1 MVALIRTEKPMGAVH
16 KTFVATSVFVFL
28 LGTAVA
34 IALPHRSANIKLPAP
49 TSTPMPMAT
58 PAELIVPVEGVQTS
72 QLVDTW
78 GAARSE
84 GRKHEGIDI
93 MARMGTPVRAAAA
106 GTIAKFF
113 TSKRGGTTIYEFDQT
128 GRVIYYYAHLSA
140 YAAGLKE
147 GDQVRQGQLIAFVGQ
162 TGNATTPHLHFE
174 IQHAVVQHQWWR
186 GEAVNPYL
194 PLKTAHLP
202 SELTSA
208 K

>member
-1 MVALIRTEKPMGAVH
+1 LGLLHKSLIAASVV
-16 KTFVATSVFVFL
+16 TFLIS
-28 LGTAVA
+28 TAVA
-34 IALPHRSANIKLPAP
+34 SVLPRHVPNIRLPGV
-49 TSTPMPMAT
+49 MPR
-58 PAELIVPVEGVQTS
+58 ELIVPVDGVTVS

-78 GAARSE
+78 GAARSY

-93 MARMGTPVRAAAA
+93 MARLGTPVRATAE

-113 TSKRGGTTIYEFDQT
+113 NSKRGGTTLYEFDDA

-147 GDQVRQGQLIAFVGQ
+147 GDHVLQGQLIAYVGA

-174 IQHAVVQHQWWR
+174 ILRASAAHQWWR
-186 GEAVNPYL
+186 GKALNPYE

-202 SELTSA
+202 PDLVAVTA
-208 K
+208 AR